1 MKDNK
6 IKICFFTGNRSEF
19 SYIIPVIREIEN
31 YEDIEYKVIISGA
44 HLDER
49 YGETIEEIEKE
60 GVNVDYK
67 IKINSSDF
75 LNKQVSEII
84 INIAKILRIEKPD
97 YIYLSGDRYETYA
110 AAVAAFFENVPIAHE
125 GGGAI
130 TNGGCFDDSIR
141 HAITKLA
148 SLHFTI
154 CKTNYH
160 NIIKLGEENWR
171 ICLSGSVVVDTICKE
186 QLLGKKELQN
196 ELNIDFNKPV
206 ILFTQHPVQN
216 EVDMTK
222 FYITQSLEALKKLGY
237 QTIITYP
244 NTDPGNEYILMEYEK
259 YADTQ
264 NFRMVKSLGRVKY
277 LSVMK
282 YCSVVAGNSSS
293 GLLETPIF
301 KVPAVNIGTRQNGR
315 IRSTNVIDADYS
327 SEDIEKKIQK
337 CINDKKF
344 INEIEKCENP
354 FGNGGASRK
363 IIEFLRTNS
372 KDRNLLLKKLL

>member
-1 MKDNK
+1 MKNNK

-31 YEDIEYKVIISGA
+31 NKDIEYKFIISGA

-49 YGETIEEIEKE
+49 YGETIDEIKKE
-60 GVNVDYK
+60 GISVDYK
-67 IKINSSDF
+67 IKINPSDF
-75 LNKQVSEII
+75 VNKQISEII
-84 INIAKILRIEKPD
+84 VNISNILRIEKPD

-110 AAVAAFFENVPIAHE
+110 AAVAAFFENIPIAHE

-130 TNGGCFDDSIR
+130 TNGGCFDDTIR

-148 SLHFTI
+148 SLHFAI
-154 CKTNYH
+154 CETNYY
-160 NIIKLGEENWR
+160 NIIKLGEEKWR

-186 QLLGKKELQN
+186 KLLTKKELQN
-196 ELNIDFNKPV
+196 ELSIDFSAPV
-206 ILFTQHPVQN
+206 ILFTQHPVPN
-216 EVDMTK
+216 EINMTK

-244 NTDPGNEYILMEYEK
+244 NTDPGNEYIVEEYHK
-259 YADTQ
+259 YMHTQ

-277 LSVMK
+277 LSLMK
-282 YCSVVAGNSSS
+282 YCSVVVGNSSS

-315 IRSTNVIDADYS
+315 IRSTNVIDADYN
-327 SEDIEKKIQK
+327 SEDIEEKIQK
-337 CINDKKF
+337 CINDKMF
-344 INEIEKCENP
+344 MLEIEKCENP
-354 FGNGGASRK
+354 FGNGGASNK
-363 IIEFLRTNS
+363 IVDFLRANS
-372 KDRNLLLKKLL
+372 SDRNVLLKKLL